1 MLKLMKLSPILL
13 AMSLA
18 ACGDKPV
25 ANAPAAADTPVS
37 IQAPAAPIAQAAAT
51 PALPKPDAA
60 TLAKGEAIFNQT
72 CQACH
77 AAGVLGAPKLGDSAA
92 WAPRVAK
99 GIDTLHTSAL
109 NGFKM
114 MPPRGGNAML
124 KDPDVQAAVDYMI
137 SKIN

>member
-13 AMSLA
+13 AISLS

-25 ANAPAAADTPVS
+25 ASVPAATQTPVS
-37 IQAPAAPIAQAAAT
+37 SQAAAASLPQAVAS
-51 PALPKPDAA
+51 PAIPKPDAA
-60 TLAKGEAIFNQT
+60 TLAKGEAVFNQT

-92 WAPRVAK
+92 WGPRVAK

-124 KDPDVQAAVDYMI
+124 KDPDVQAAVDYMV

>member
-1 MLKLMKLSPILL
+1 MLKLMKLVKLSPIVL
-13 AMSLA
+13 AISLS
-18 ACGDKPV
+18 ACGDKPAANV
-25 ANAPAAADTPVS
+25 AVTAAVQTPV
-37 IQAPAAPIAQAAAT
+37 AAPVQAAAA
-51 PALPKPDAA
+51 PAIVKPDAA
-60 TLAKGEAIFNQT
+60 TLAKGEAVFNQT

-92 WAPRVAK
+92 WGPRVAK
-99 GIDTLHTSAL
+99 GIDTLHGSAL

-124 KDPDVQAAVDYMI
+124 KDPEVQAAVDYMV